1 MPGRRASSRL
11 FWPTKA
17 QIARDGETKET
28 KTKLTRRGSSTSSS
42 SQATPTHSPKHEM
55 GIVKT
60 SYAASPKSQAKN
72 PEGKLAQ
79 CQRLPDNQSKI
90 PSRRPP
96 KQPESTALS
105 GAENNRSMS
114 RNQLYVSSESSFENS
129 LESKYTLSNSI
140 HLNYSPSG
148 SLHKIDD
155 SNTKSTSTGSLFG
168 TKLEQEVTKDAR
180 KEAICK
186 NNRNQIQ
193 CKDEIFEKHE
203 LMPPTHTYE
212 DPNLELP
219 MKAPLSSTNNDTRSV
234 VSALTFDYANL
245 EIYGTHL
252 DVPELE
258 NVVSI
263 HKQIREQT
271 KWDKNKL
278 SWQGPRKSE
287 RLYAVH
293 DKVIDLQTENME
305 LKKTNSQLV
314 TQMKIWREMEKQN
327 RLKNALR
334 LNTIAKKVASIQ
346 AGNQSLQEVNESLLL
361 RIDELESEQAANI
374 TRGSSDEELFLNI
387 FPNSNLSDAEQLGLK
402 KKIADLVLN
411 NSQQRL
417 RTEELNR
424 ELKERDISET
434 NLEQHIELLNDEMI
448 ASRQDHDDEKEE
460 LNTAY
465 NELKREASQI
475 VDWLK
480 KQLIDYQSKH
490 RAEEI
495 AKAREDDDLESLTK
509 SERESLVKEIEEER
523 QNWIGDLGGSPS
535 CLNFVMPSRSE
546 DLEVSIICDSDSI
559 DGSTITGPL

>member
-1 MPGRRASSRL
+1 
-11 FWPTKA
+11 
-17 QIARDGETKET
+17 
-28 KTKLTRRGSSTSSS
+28 
-42 SQATPTHSPKHEM
+42 
-55 GIVKT
+55 
-60 SYAASPKSQAKN
+60 
-72 PEGKLAQ
+72 
-79 CQRLPDNQSKI
+79 
-90 PSRRPP
+90 
-96 KQPESTALS
+96 
-105 GAENNRSMS
+105 
-114 RNQLYVSSESSFENS
+114 
-129 LESKYTLSNSI
+129 
-140 HLNYSPSG
+140 
-148 SLHKIDD
+148 
-155 SNTKSTSTGSLFG
+155 
-168 TKLEQEVTKDAR
+168 
-180 KEAICK
+180 
-186 NNRNQIQ
+186 
-193 CKDEIFEKHE
+193 
-203 LMPPTHTYE
+203 
-212 DPNLELP
+212 
-219 MKAPLSSTNNDTRSV
+219 
-234 VSALTFDYANL
+234 
-245 EIYGTHL
+245 
-252 DVPELE
+252 
-258 NVVSI
+258 
-263 HKQIREQT
+263 
-271 KWDKNKL
+271 
-278 SWQGPRKSE
+278 
-287 RLYAVH
+287 VH

>member
-1 MPGRRASSRL
+1 MPGRKTSSRL

-42 SQATPTHSPKHEM
+42 SQATPTQSPKTEM
-55 GIVKT
+55 GIVGT
-60 SYAASPKSQAKN
+60 SYAASPKTQANN
-72 PEGKLAQ
+72 PEGTLAQ
-79 CQRLPDNQSKI
+79 CQRLPDKQSKI

-96 KQPESTALS
+96 KQPESTSLS
-105 GAENNRSMS
+105 GAENSRSIS
-114 RNQLYVSSESSFENS
+114 RNLLYVFPESSFENS
-129 LESKYTLSNSI
+129 LESRYSLSSSVD
-140 HLNYSPSG
+140 LKCSPSG
-148 SLHKIDD
+148 SLSLHKIDD

-186 NNRNQIQ
+186 NNRNRIQ

-278 SWQGPRKSE
+278 SRQGPRKSE

-293 DKVIDLQTENME
+293 DKVIDLQTDNME

-314 TQMKIWREMEKQN
+314 TQMKIWTEMEKQN

-346 AGNQSLQEVNESLLL
+346 AGNQSLQEVNETLLL
-361 RIDELESEQAANI
+361 RIDELESEQAASK

-417 RTEELNR
+417 RMEELNR

-523 QNWIGDLGGSPS
+523 QNWIGDLGGH
-535 CLNFVMPSRSE
+535 FVMPSRSE